1 MKKFFSLGL
10 IATVLAVFT
19 FSSCSKDDD
28 DSIVGQWKLETMKI
42 EGSGVSINVNVAELG
57 GSDIIEFKSDGTY
70 VATSVDEDG
79 DTEVVKGKYSVNGSV
94 LTATY
99 DDGDSEKINFSL
111 SGNTLEFYEEG
122 YYDVAEDEMYYKQ
135 PAGKN
140 FPKVKES
147 MIYKRM

>member
-28 DSIVGQWKLETMKI
+28 DSIVGKWKLETMKI
-42 EGSGVSINVNVAELG
+42 EGSGVSMSVNVAELG

-70 VATSVDEDG
+70 VSTSVDEDG
-79 DTEVVKGKYSVNGSV
+79 DTEVVTGTYSVSGSV
-94 LTATY
+94 ITAIFS
-99 DDGDSEKINFSL
+99 DGDSSKINFSL

-122 YYDVAEDEMYYKQ
+122 YYDADEDEMYYKQ